1 MFRKKDNKDLNIDVE
16 CSESEL
22 NQTLNLDSTIEND
35 LQESILFYPSNFVIG
50 YYEGMTA
57 KGLRDYVNGYVHK
70 YFDAPNTTYYRMMKY
85 NSGYIFEIHD
95 GDYKLSYLKKIID
108 SFNNGNNL
116 VYIKLQQRIAKVQ
129 KNHNKV
135 ETFILPESEIIK
147 ENEFMTPDKGK
158 MKPIISSGFGMVSLG
173 IAIAFL
179 GVTSL
184 FLSSIFKT
192 ILGKE
197 VKDNL
202 PTFNIESLPS
212 SYIEKLPK
220 ASKTSYITKVWL
232 DGKSWKKEEKTI
244 KTPEMIVREN
254 NDRSI
259 SKIINYQ
266 NFTAK
271 CFTKTGSF
279 DQCNDDNI
287 FFDKESFN
295 DNLNIKSVTMRKGLI
310 EIDFKDDDFINYV
323 PNNQNGNLI
332 WKIECS
338 KYEIASIC
346 NSPSAIIISE
356 KVGELVNENENKEYV
371 NNILKKE
378 VITDKTKKQNIIDDN
393 INKNIVDNVKIDIIS
408 KKDDVLKNKK
418 QEEIKEVIKPISNNK
433 TLDSTSE
440 VKSMLPQNLNFENL
454 PDNVIV
460 E

>member
-16 CSESEL
+16 NSSKNEL
-22 NQTLNLDSTIEND
+22 DETLNLDLIVEDIT
-35 LQESILFYPSNFVIG
+35 QEAVLFHPSNFVIG

-108 SFNNGNNL
+108 SFNNGNNV
-116 VYIKLQQRIAKVQ
+116 VYVKLQQRIAKVQ
-129 KNHNKV
+129 KNHSKV
-135 ETFILPESEIIK
+135 ETFILPENEIIG
-147 ENEFMTPDKGK
+147 ENIFLIPDKGK

-197 VKDNL
+197 IKSEL
-202 PTFNIESLPS
+202 QTFNIESLPS

-220 ASKTSYITKVWL
+220 ASQTSYVTKVWL
-232 DGKSWKKEEKTI
+232 DGSSWKKEEKTI
-244 KTPEMIVREN
+244 KTPEMIIREN

-287 FFDKESFN
+287 FFDKETFN
-295 DNLNIKSVTMRKGLI
+295 DNSNIKSVTMKKGLI
-310 EIDFKDDDFINYV
+310 EIDFKNEDFINYV
-323 PNNQNGNLI
+323 PNNQNGNLV

-346 NSPSAIIISE
+346 NTPSAIIISE
-356 KVGELVNENENKEYV
+356 KVGEIVKESKTEKNEIVLPMKKEQIIANDISIKNEKQKVDETKKELVIDNKLKENEKDDIKNV
-371 NNILKKE
+371 KKE
-378 VITDKTKKQNIIDDN
+378 
-393 INKNIVDNVKIDIIS
+393 IV
-408 KKDDVLKNKK
+408 
-418 QEEIKEVIKPISNNK
+418 KPILNNK
-433 TLDSTSE
+433 TLDSNNE
-440 VKSMLPQNLNFENL
+440 VKNILPTNLNLENL
-454 PDNVIV
+454 PDNIIV

>member
-1 MFRKKDNKDLNIDVE
+1 MFRKKDNKNLNIDVKNY
-16 CSESEL
+16 SENEL
-22 NQTLNLDSTIEND
+22 DSTLNEDSTIENIP
-35 LQESILFYPSNFVIG
+35 QEDVLFCPSNFVIG

-95 GDYKLSYLKKIID
+95 GDYKLSYLKKIMD
-108 SFNNGNNL
+108 SFNNGNNV
-116 VYIKLQQRIAKVQ
+116 VYVKLQQRIAKVQ
-129 KNHNKV
+129 KNHSKV
-135 ETFILPESEIIK
+135 ETFILPENEIIG
-147 ENEFMTPDKGK
+147 ENEFLSPDKGK

-197 VKDNL
+197 IRSEL
-202 PTFNIESLPS
+202 QTFNIESLPS

-220 ASKTSYITKVWL
+220 ASQTNYVTKVWL
-232 DGKSWKKEEKTI
+232 DGDSWKKEEKTI
-244 KTPEMIVREN
+244 KTPEMVVREN

-287 FFDKESFN
+287 FFDKETFN
-295 DNLNIKSVTMRKGLI
+295 DNSNIKSVTMKKGLI
-310 EIDFKDDDFINYV
+310 EIDFKDENFINYV
-323 PNNQNGNLI
+323 PTNQNGNLV

-338 KYEIASIC
+338 NYETASIC

-356 KVGELVNENENKEYV
+356 KIADIVEE
-371 NNILKKE
+371 
-378 VITDKTKKQNIIDDN
+378 KTIEK
-393 INKNIVDNVKIDIIS
+393 NKNIENVKKDPIMIDKDTIKSNPAKIENIEKTVDVKLKEENTKVT
-408 KKDDVLKNKK
+408 KK
-418 QEEIKEVIKPISNNK
+418 EIEKPILNNK
-433 TLDSTSE
+433 TLDSNSE
-440 VKSMLPQNLNFENL
+440 VKNILPTNLNLENL
-454 PDNVIV
+454 PDNIIV